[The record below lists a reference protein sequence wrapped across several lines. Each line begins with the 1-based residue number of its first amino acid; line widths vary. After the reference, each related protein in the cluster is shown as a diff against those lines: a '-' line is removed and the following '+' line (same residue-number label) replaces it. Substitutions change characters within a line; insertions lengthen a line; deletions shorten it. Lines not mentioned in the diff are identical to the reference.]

1 MEYRIVTDSSANV
14 FELSG
19 TALVSVPLKIVT
31 AEKEYVDNAA
41 LDVDAMIGD
50 LQRYKGRSGSSCPNV
65 AEWLEAFE
73 GADNI
78 FVFTITRNLS
88 GSYSAAQ
95 QAAEEYRSQNPAARI
110 YVADT
115 LSVGPEVLLQ
125 MEALRA
131 GAAAGLEFDALCSL
145 LDDYAKHTHLLFAL
159 KSLTNLAR
167 NGRVSPVVA
176 KMAGILGIR
185 LVGKASDE
193 GTLEP
198 LHKCRG
204 EEKALAAIV
213 EEMTLA
219 GYDGGAVRIAP
230 CQAKET
236 AAALKALLRARWP
249 KADIRIAPC
258 TALCSFYAESG
269 GVLVGY
275 EDAAGTKR

>member
-1 MEYRIVTDSSANV
+1 MEYRIITDSSANV
-14 FELSG
+14 FALSG
-19 TALVSVPLKIVT
+19 AALTSVPLKIVT
-31 AEKEYVDNAA
+31 DAKEYVDDPA
-41 LDVDAMIGD
+41 LDVDGMISE
-50 LQRYKGRSGSSCPNV
+50 LQRYKGKSGSSCPNV
-65 AEWLEAFE
+65 SEWLDAFA

-88 GSYSAAQ
+88 GSYSAAL
-95 QAAEEYRSQNPAARI
+95 QAAEEYRAQNPAARI

-125 MEALRA
+125 MEALRD
-131 GAAAGLEFDALCSL
+131 GAAAGMGFDALCSL
-145 LDDYAKHTHLLFAL
+145 LEDYAKHTHLLFAL

-204 EEKALAAIV
+204 EEKALETMVA
-213 EEMTLA
+213 EMVQA

-230 CQAKET
+230 CQADAT

-249 KADIRIAPC
+249 KADIRIASC

-269 GVLVGY
+269 GILVGY
-275 EDAAGTKR
+275 EDGLSC

>member
-1 MEYRIVTDSSANV
+1 MEYRIVTDSSANA
-14 FELSG
+14 FALADA
-19 TALVSVPLKIVT
+19 ALVSVPLKIVT
-31 AEKEYVDNAA
+31 AEKEYVDDAA
-41 LDVDAMIGD
+41 LDVDAMIDD
-50 LQRYKGRSGSSCPNV
+50 LQRYKGKSGSSCPNV
-65 AEWLEAFE
+65 SEWLDAFA
-73 GADNI
+73 GAQNI

-88 GSYSAAQ
+88 GSYSAAL
-95 QAAEEYRSQNPAARI
+95 QAAEEYRAQNPAARI

-125 MEALRA
+125 MEALRD
-131 GAAAGLEFDALCSL
+131 GAAAGMGFDALCSL
-145 LDDYAKHTHLLFAL
+145 LEDYAKHTHLLFAL

-204 EEKALAAIV
+204 EEKALETMVA
-213 EEMTLA
+213 EMVRA

-230 CQAKET
+230 CQADAT

-269 GVLVGY
+269 GILVGY
-275 EDAAGTKR
+275 EDGLSR

>member
-14 FELSG
+14 FALADA
-19 TALVSVPLKIVT
+19 ALVSVPLKIVT
-31 AEKEYVDNAA
+31 AEKEYVDDAA
-41 LDVDAMIGD
+41 LDVDAMIDD
-50 LQRYKGRSGSSCPNV
+50 LQRYKGKSGSSCPNV
-65 AEWLEAFE
+65 SEWLDAFA
-73 GADNI
+73 GAQNI

-95 QAAEEYRSQNPAARI
+95 QAAEEYRAKNPAARI

-145 LDDYAKHTHLLFAL
+145 LKDYTRHTHLLFAL

-213 EEMTLA
+213 EEMTHA

-269 GVLVGY
+269 GILVGY
-275 EDAAGTKR
+275 EDSLSL

>member
-1 MEYRIVTDSSANV
+1 MEYKIVTDSSANV
-14 FELSG
+14 FALEG
-19 TALVSVPLKIVT
+19 TVLASVPLKIVT
-31 AEKEYVDNAA
+31 AETEYVDEPA
-41 LDVDAMIGD
+41 LDVDGMIGE
-50 LQRYKGRSGSSCPNV
+50 LQRYKGKSGSSCPNV
-65 AEWLEAFE
+65 SEWLDAFA
-73 GADNI
+73 GADTL

-88 GSYSAAQ
+88 GSYSSAM
-95 QAAEEYRSQNPAARI
+95 QAAETYKKKHPDARI

-115 LSVGPEVLLQ
+115 LSVGPEVLLH

-131 GAAAGLEFDALCSL
+131 GAAAGKSFDELCAM
-145 LDDYAKHTHLLFAL
+145 LDAYMKRTHLLFAL

-167 NGRVSPVVA
+167 NGRCSPVVA

-213 EEMTLA
+213 EEMKQA
-219 GYDGGAVRIAP
+219 GYNGGAVRLAP
-230 CQAKET
+230 CQAQET
-236 AAALKALLRARWP
+236 ASALEALLRTEWP
-249 KADIRIAPC
+249 NADIRIAPC

-269 GVLVGY
+269 GILVGY
-275 EDAAGTKR
+275 ESSAD